1 MKKGFLIGIGICAIF
16 ALYIFLW
23 VVSISNS
30 EISIHQTGDAQQKVC
45 TAFFDKMWKI
55 IHQDAQVADQYKDAF
70 AKIYPDLIA
79 GRYSKNDGSLMK
91 WITESNPNFDT
102 KLYDKVMAAIE
113 GERNGFFVE
122 QEKLIDIDRQ
132 HKTMRQTFPNS
143 MIIGSRHNIG
153 YLADANGKVI
163 KEGIII
169 ITSDVTENVYKSGK
183 ENDVDLF
190 KK

>member
-1 MKKGFLIGIGICAIF
+1 MKKGLLITLGVVALFAIITVFWAIG
-16 ALYIFLW
+16 
-23 VVSISNS
+23 VSNS
-30 EISIHQTGDAQQKVC
+30 EIRIHQTGDAQQKVC
-45 TAFFDKMWKI
+45 AAFFDKMWKI
-55 IHQDAQVADQYKDAF
+55 IKQDAQVADKYKDAF

-102 KLYDKVMAAIE
+102 KLYDKLMAAID

-122 QEKLIDIDRQ
+122 QEKLVDIDRQ

-153 YLADANGKVI
+153 YEADANGKVI
-163 KEGIII
+163 KEGITI
-169 ITSDVTENVYKSGK
+169 ITSDVTENAYKSGK
-183 ENDVDLF
+183 ENDIDL
-190 KK
+190 K